1 MTDQFS
7 KAIKESGEK
16 SAFVCT
22 SCGHHNI
29 SDSEKK
35 KTKPMSQVK
44 DGYSEA
50 IKESGEKSA
59 FVCEGCGQVQQTAGD

>member
-1 MTDQFS
+1 MKDQFS
-7 KAIKESGEK
+7 KAIEESSEK

-29 SDSEKK
+29 PDSDKK

-44 DGYSEA
+44 DSYSEA

-59 FVCEGCGQVQQTAGD
+59 FVCESCGHAQ

>member
-7 KAIKESGEK
+7 KAIEESSEK
-16 SAFVCT
+16 SAFVCA

-29 SDSEKK
+29 PDSEKK
-35 KTKPMSQVK
+35 KNKPMSQGK

-59 FVCEGCGQVQQTAGD
+59 FVCKSCGHVH

>member
-1 MTDQFS
+1 MTDRFS

-16 SAFVCT
+16 SAFVCI

-29 SDSEKK
+29 PDSDR
-35 KTKPMSQVK
+35 KTAKPMSQVK
-44 DGYSEA
+44 DSYSEA

-59 FVCEGCGQVQQTAGD
+59 FVCEGCGHPQ